1 MTHLTHQGRTLDG
14 VPYVI
19 TLHPDDTAS
28 GMLPSWQG
36 GAYKAAPMSHAM
48 ARTLIESLPR
58 QLVSRTYKF
67 GRSAG
72 GRAKSHRGAGH
83 AQPGARALDGEA
95 DFLATKAR
103 REHPLPRK
111 PSAWETRMRAR
122 LTRRTA

>member
-36 GAYKAAPMSHAM
+36 NAYQAAPMSHAM
-48 ARTLIESLPR
+48 ARALL
-58 QLVSRTYKF
+58 
-67 GRSAG
+67 AG
-72 GRAKSHRGAGH
+72 L
-83 AQPGARALDGEA
+83 PGARALDGEA